1 MNFRSITDLT
11 ELESL
16 PDDAKILVIDGGT
29 AKQISKENAKFGG
42 GTINYLYLKNEA
54 AVTGAPAATTTP
66 TVYLDKDCTVKATA
80 QNVYDLFQAGEVR
93 AQIDNSGL
101 WVGDSAILVMW
112 MNSDGTQADPSAVTY
127 ACIYTPFMKSQ
138 IDVGTQ
144 PS

>member
-42 GTINYLYLKNEA
+42 GTINYLYIKNEPA
-54 AVTGAPAATTTP
+54 TTSTAVTTTP

-93 AQIDNSGL
+93 PLIENSGL
-101 WVGDSAILVMW
+101 WTGDVACLGVW
-112 MNSDGTQADPSAVTY
+112 MNSDGTQTDPTAVVY
-127 ACIYTPFMKSQ
+127 VCICLCYQYIT

>member
-54 AVTGAPAATTTP
+54 ATTPTAVTTTP
-66 TVYLDKDCTVKATA
+66 TVYLDKGCTVKATA

-112 MNSDGTQADPSAVTY
+112 MNADGTQTDPTAVTY
-127 ACIYTPFMKSQ
+127 ACIYTACMQNQ
-138 IDVGTQ
+138 IDIGTQ

>member
-42 GTINYLYLKNEA
+42 GMINYLYLKNEA
-54 AVTGAPAATTTP
+54 STTPTAVTTTP
-66 TVYLDKDCTVKATA
+66 TVYLDKECTVKATA

-93 AQIDNSGL
+93 PLIENSGL
-101 WVGDSAILVMW
+101 WTGDVACLGVW
-112 MNSDGTQADPSAVTY
+112 MNSDGTQTDPTAVVY
-127 ACIYTPFMKSQ
+127 VCIYLCYQYIT
-138 IDVGTQ
+138 IDVGAQ